1 MTVNAIENMGM
12 LFYTLVFIII
22 VYTMIILIRQLLR
35 IMGAKADSL
44 ISKIEEWLRKQL
56 LYNTLIRFFIESY
69 IEIVTSSM
77 IQFYQF
83 SNKTSG
89 DRFSGLIGVVLA
101 ILTILMPFYLI
112 YFIR

>member
-1 MTVNAIENMGM
+1 M

-22 VYTMIILIRQLLR
+22 VYAMIILIRQLLQ

-83 SNKTSG
+83 SNKTSA

-101 ILTILMPFYLI
+101 ILTIFMPFYLI

>member
-1 MTVNAIENMGM
+1 
-12 LFYTLVFIII
+12 
-22 VYTMIILIRQLLR
+22 
-35 IMGAKADSL
+35 MGAKPDSL
-44 ISKIEEWLRKQL
+44 IYKIEEWLRKQL

-101 ILTILMPFYLI
+101 MLTILMPFYLI